1 MDNLKRRHTTTQNGM
16 AACILAE
23 EGYDPISLNDDQDD
37 IYAEKERSF
46 RNRYSHTSGYKK
58 YMAAAKKYQHV
69 LIPTTLTLLSFITR
83 FYDLARS
90 DSVVWDEAH
99 FGKFGSYYLK
109 REYYFDVHPPLGK
122 MLVGLSGWLV
132 GYDGSFDFQ
141 SGAAFPEGLNYW
153 GMRLFNAA
161 WGAFMV
167 PLAYG
172 TAKEFGMSMRAS
184 ILAATM
190 VLLDT
195 AYLCIS
201 RFILLDSMLLFFT
214 CTSLYCLAKLRNT
227 RQQPFS
233 KQWWLWM
240 FMTGLSLGCV
250 SSVKWVGL
258 FAVAM
263 VGVYTL
269 EELWELFGDPQLSIT
284 VYAAHWVARAITLIA
299 VPMAVYVA
307 CFKAHFTVLSKSGP
321 GDNQMS
327 SLFQAQLEGNKF
339 GESPLEIAF
348 GSEVTIKS
356 QLLGGGLLHSHVQ
369 KYPEGSQHQQITIY
383 HHKDDNNNWILHPVD
398 AQGDVNQDEIQY
410 IQDGDH
416 VRLLHMRTKVYL
428 HSHDMP
434 GFVTSEHY
442 EVGGHGTEEEPV
454 IGNTWKF
461 EVHDD
466 IGAMSNENNRIHTLS
481 TRFRLRHAELGC
493 LLRSEKASLP
503 QWGFKQGEMTC
514 DPNAKNNDPG
524 VLWNIEE
531 HKNEKLPPAGKQAY
545 RSKFWR
551 DFIQLNVGMWR
562 SNNALIPDPDK
573 EDRLTS
579 APTEWPLVSIGMRIC
594 GWGEKNVRYLLIGN
608 PAVWW
613 ASAASLAIFGLTVA
627 IYNVRMRRHGSHVLQ
642 GKMDDFYFTGKTL
655 LIGWFFHY
663 LPFFIMGRVTY
674 LHHYFPA
681 LYFSIFMVPLLI
693 DHFVAQSSPRTQ
705 SLVFTTAF
713 ALVISAFIY
722 FSPAAFGMTGPLD
735 KYAGK
740 MWFRNWRFA
749 DEE

>member
-1 MDNLKRRHTTTQNGM
+1 MDID
-16 AACILAE
+16 A
-23 EGYDPISLNDDQDD
+23 
-37 IYAEKERSF
+37 
-46 RNRYSHTSGYKK
+46 
-58 YMAAAKKYQHV
+58 
-69 LIPTTLTLLSFITR
+69 
-83 FYDLARS
+83 
-90 DSVVWDEAH
+90 
-99 FGKFGSYYLK
+99 
-109 REYYFDVHPPLGK
+109 
-122 MLVGLSGWLV
+122 
-132 GYDGSFDFQ
+132 
-141 SGAAFPEGLNYW
+141 
-153 GMRLFNAA
+153 
-161 WGAFMV
+161 
-167 PLAYG
+167 
-172 TAKEFGMSMRAS
+172 
-184 ILAATM
+184 
-190 VLLDT
+190 
-195 AYLCIS
+195 
-201 RFILLDSMLLFFT
+201 
-214 CTSLYCLAKLRNT
+214 
-227 RQQPFS
+227 
-233 KQWWLWM
+233 
-240 FMTGLSLGCV
+240 
-250 SSVKWVGL
+250 
-258 FAVAM
+258 
-263 VGVYTL
+263 
-269 EELWELFGDPQLSIT
+269 
-284 VYAAHWVARAITLIA
+284 
-299 VPMAVYVA
+299 
-307 CFKAHFTVLSKSGP
+307 
-321 GDNQMS
+321 
-327 SLFQAQLEGNKF
+327 
-339 GESPLEIAF
+339 EIAF

-531 HKNEKLPPAGKQAY
+531 HKNEKRKFVYSSKDGYANSWFVCIVPPAGKQAY

-642 GKMDDFYFTGKTL
+642 GMVY
-655 LIGWFFHY
+655 Y
-663 LPFFIMGRVTY
+663 RVTILMMLTWW
-674 LHHYFPA
+674 LH
-681 LYFSIFMVPLLI
+681 
-693 DHFVAQSSPRTQ
+693 
-705 SLVFTTAF
+705 
-713 ALVISAFIY
+713 
-722 FSPAAFGMTGPLD
+722 
-735 KYAGK
+735 
-740 MWFRNWRFA
+740 
-749 DEE
+749 